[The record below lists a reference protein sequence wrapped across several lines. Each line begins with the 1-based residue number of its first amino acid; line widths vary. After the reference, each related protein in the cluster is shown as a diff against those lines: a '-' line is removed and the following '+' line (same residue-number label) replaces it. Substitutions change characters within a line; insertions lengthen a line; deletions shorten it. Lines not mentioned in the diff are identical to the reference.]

1 MSESS
6 TKLKESII
14 EAVIELSRA
23 GEIRSTPLGVEQDTY
38 YSIFDLTKRVT
49 AKNNPRQYW
58 KLIKEGYPEVVK
70 DLYNFQFAGRG
81 QRKTPVAT
89 LEKSIEIIFLLPG
102 EIAAKLRR
110 LGAKAIADTIKQES
124 QPQNNNVKNTESTPG
139 ELILMLAQ
147 QLVDHERWKAET
159 QKWKTETDQRLD
171 AIEQKSIDATNEL
184 HQLPPSQEPAPP
196 LTERAS
202 VRQLVN
208 KWCDATNVNQQ
219 IAWRKLYTELYYR
232 DGFSV
237 NARMKKGEYKT
248 KLDLID
254 KCGKIS
260 VLYSIARDIFASSND
275 QGGSHA

>member
-14 EAVIELSRA
+14 EAVIELSMA

-38 YSIFDLTKRVT
+38 YSVFDLTKRVT

-70 DLYNFQFAGRG
+70 DLYNFQFAGQG

-124 QPQNNNVKNTESTPG
+124 QSQSSNIKNIESTPG

-171 AIEQKSIDATNEL
+171 VIEQKSIDATHEL
-184 HQLPPSQEPAPP
+184 HQLPPSKEPAPP
-196 LTERAS
+196 MTERAS

-208 KWCDATNVNQQ
+208 KWCDANNVNQQ
-219 IAWRKLYTELYYR
+219 VAWRKLYTELYYR

-237 NARMKKGEYKT
+237 NSRMKKGEYKT
-248 KLDLID
+248 KLDLIAS
-254 KCGKIS
+254 CGKIS
-260 VLYSIARDIFASSND
+260 VLYSIACDIFGNG
-275 QGGSHA
+275 QGGSRA